1 MQWQIRRVLYL
12 LLLCNWATTR
22 PIISNSD
29 RFVHCKSNQRQESA
43 VKKTNFN
50 IEFKKYMLKW
60 NSNSMPWPKA
70 RIIKKDQ
77 NEKKK
82 HHPTTT
88 TTTKSQTTPLCPPN
102 YIKKKKE
109 NQVHSCIEF
118 GIYLASNTLMDDKD
132 FRPSFSMSFC

>member
-1 MQWQIRRVLYL
+1 MQWQTRRVLYL

-29 RFVHCKSNQRQESA
+29 RFVHCKSNQRQKSA

-50 IEFKKYMLKW
+50 TEFKKYMLKW

-82 HHPTTT
+82 T
-88 TTTKSQTTPLCPPN
+88 PPN
-102 YIKKKKE
+102 DNNNNEESDNSPLPPKLHKKKRRIK
-109 NQVHSCIEF
+109 CIH
-118 GIYLASNTLMDDKD
+118 A
-132 FRPSFSMSFC
+132 